1 MVLRIGLIVLGVILL
16 LLGIGIVLIGTQAQ
30 QIAAVTGMAIAQMLL
45 SIGNAIGTYRL
56 PVGFGLMAGSLSL
69 IAANLSLMI
78 LRLRERRAP
87 YMVETPYLTAM
98 VNPATGE
105 VDGEIRR
112 GQFAGTR
119 VRMMPLF
126 YLRKLLAE
134 MASTDP
140 EGVRVIESM
149 LDHFEPGWRD
159 SDPAND
165 LKQKKMDIGAMFDDK
180 PGAANAKADNGKSA
194 ETAVMPRE
202 QALAVLGLSGSP
214 GPDEIKIAYRGLMMK
229 IHPDQGGSSYLA
241 AQLNEAKNVL
251 LR

>member
-1 MVLRIGLIVLGVILL
+1 MVLRIGLILLGVILL
-16 LLGIGIVLIGTQAQ
+16 LLGIGIVLIGTQGQ
-30 QIAAVTGMAIAQMLL
+30 QIAAITGMAIAQMLL

-87 YMVETPYLTAM
+87 YMVETPYLVAM
-98 VNPATGE
+98 VNPVTGE

-159 SDPAND
+159 SDPSSD
-165 LKQKKMDIGAMFDDK
+165 LKKKIDISGMFDDK
-180 PGAANAKADNGKSA
+180 PGAAGAKADSGKST

-202 QALAVLGLSGSP
+202 QALAILGLSGTP
-214 GPDEIKIAYRGLMMK
+214 GPEEIKVAYRGLMMK